1 MLRKT
6 FLAAPLAAATALV
19 TLPALACD
27 GFEVHEPYARAAH
40 GMAQSG
46 AAFMIIHNHGTED
59 CHITGARSDVAQRV
73 ELHTH
78 IEDDQ
83 GVMRMVEIEEGFA
96 LPVDAEVVLERGG
109 DHVMFLGLNRPLE
122 QGAAVE
128 VTFVFADGAEA
139 TVEVPVDNERPA
151 GAQSHSHD
159 HSHDHTNDHS
169 NGHSHDH
176 SHGHGDN

>member
-1 MLRKT
+1 MIRKAFT
-6 FLAAPLAAATALV
+6 APLALAAALV

-27 GFEVHEPYARAAH
+27 GFEIHDGYARASHA
-40 GMAQSG
+40 MAQSG
-46 AAFMIIHNHGTED
+46 AAFMVIHNHGTED

-83 GVMRMVEIEEGFA
+83 GVMRMVEVEEGFP
-96 LPVDAEVVLERGG
+96 LPVDGEIILARGG

-122 QGAAVE
+122 QGDLVE

-139 TVEVPVDNERPA
+139 TVEVPVDNERQPA
-151 GAQSHSHD
+151 DHGHAHGHSHSHSHSHSGGHSHSHD
-159 HSHDHTNDHS
+159 
-169 NGHSHDH
+169 
-176 SHGHGDN
+176 

>member
-1 MLRKT
+1 MFRKT

-19 TLPALACD
+19 TLPALACE
-27 GFEVHEPYARAAH
+27 GFEIHDGYARASH

-46 AAFMIIHNHGTED
+46 AAFMIIHNHGNED

-96 LPVDAEVVLERGG
+96 LPVEGEVVLARGG

-122 QGAAVE
+122 QGDTVA

-139 TVEVPVDNERPA
+139 TVELPVDNERQA
-151 GAQSHSHD
+151 GAHGHSHD
-159 HSHDHTNDHS
+159 HA

-176 SHGHGDN
+176 SHGHGDD